1 MILLSE
7 TITVSID
14 KDWFT
19 FLTFFVSTLILAV
32 TAWAVWR
39 APLKAVEI
47 GRTLSEIQKKNDE
60 KTKLFLTLFALR
72 GTPLSYE
79 FVLGLNQ
86 IEIIFQGC
94 DFVLSA
100 WQVLRLELQKE
111 PTESQQRIYVDRT
124 NDLLTRMAQNLG
136 YDKIV
141 DSVASNH
148 YYPKG
153 FENWS
158 IQENNLKLTQL
169 DYYKKSI
176 EFYDLM
182 TPVYQE
188 SLSQKSEPENS

>member
-1 MILLSE
+1 MKEAGEL
-7 TITVSID
+7 ITVSID
-14 KDWFT
+14 RDLFT
-19 FLTFFVSTLILAV
+19 VLSFALSAIILLV
-32 TAWAVWR
+32 TALAVWR
-39 APLKAVEI
+39 APLKAVEV
-47 GRTLSEIQKKNDE
+47 GRILADRQKKNDE

-94 DFVLSA
+94 DSVLSA
-100 WQVLRLELQKE
+100 WHTLRMELQRE
-111 PTESQQRIYVDRT
+111 PTEAQPRIYVDRT
-124 NDLLTRMAQNLG
+124 NDLLTRMAQYLG

-153 FENWS
+153 FEYWN
-158 IQENNLKLTQL
+158 IQENNLKAARL

-176 EFYDLM
+176 DFYALI
-182 TPVYQE
+182 TSAYQE
-188 SLSQKSEPENS
+188 SLSQKTGQENS